1 MIYHDNA
8 IQRLPLAV
16 LMQPSAAT
24 GHRGTD
30 GKNYQVASAPQPLGE
45 YFELH
50 SFVLEDLAAA
60 AQVRADR
67 PWLCGVVLTESM
79 RPQPA
84 EHVGWAA
91 ELNIGDPVPPVEFAE
106 QLRLDQASESFVARA
121 FTCRAWRELLRGGLT
136 HGALQA
142 FFARHKYLLMSRH
155 IGSYRQI
162 GQLLAEPLRGSDGA
176 ALEALARQTIELI
189 MAGLRR
195 PATRGGHGNALAHIR
210 GYLKH
215 RLSAAEQV
223 AFDEA
228 VEWYRL
234 GLVPLNT
241 PLALLREY
249 FERYPDAYIQQQV
262 YMQPWLHATFDPLP
276 IIERDRHGPKSSNGE
291 R

>member
-1 MIYHDNA
+1 MIYHENA

-16 LMQPSAAT
+16 LMQPSLAACP
-24 GHRGTD
+24 RGTD
-30 GKNYQVASAPQPLGE
+30 GKNYQVASAPLPLGE

-50 SFVLEDLAAA
+50 CFVLDDLAAA

-67 PWLCGVVLTESM
+67 PWLCGVVLAESI
-79 RPQPA
+79 RPRVA
-84 EHVGWAA
+84 VDVGWAA

-106 QLRLDQASESFVARA
+106 HLRDEQAGESFVARA

-142 FFARHKYLLMSRH
+142 FYARHKYLLMSRH

-162 GQLLAEPLRGSDGA
+162 GQLLAEPLRGNDGA
-176 ALEALARQTIELI
+176 ALQALARQTIELV

-249 FERYPDAYIQQQV
+249 FERYPHAYIDQQV
-262 YMQPWLHATFDPLP
+262 YMQPWLHAKFDPLP
-276 IIERDRHGPKSSNGE
+276 LIERDRHPQNSTGE